1 MLTRIP
7 QVKDSVTLPERVAE
21 QLRSMIIKGELKPG
35 VQLPTEPELSVALNV
50 SRGTLRAALDRLAY
64 EGVIIRRRG
73 VGTFVAEQPP
83 VVNNLN
89 LNWGVTDVIRS
100 MGATPGTVDLQVSLE
115 TASHRVAERL
125 DLAVGAPTVLID
137 RVRLADSR
145 RVVFSRDVL
154 PLDLM
159 QTPEHEFSLAELEEF
174 LLTHQSL
181 YAFVKEK
188 LLLEI
193 HHAVSWL
200 KPMTADRSV
209 AEKLQIAVGSS
220 ILYIEQVD
228 YDPSGDPLVLADEY
242 HVAGVFT
249 FTVYRASF
257 APG

>member
-100 MGATPGTVDLQVSLE
+100 MGATPGTADLQVSLE

-154 PLDLM
+154 PLNLM
-159 QTPEHEFSLAELEEF
+159 QTPEHEFSLAELEQF

-188 LLLEI
+188 LHLEI

-200 KPMTADRSV
+200 KPMTADPSV